1 MIEKGDKKVIRG
13 WVMYDWANSVYP
25 LIISSAIFPIL
36 YETQTSVKDPVTKAT
51 IFDAISVFGME
62 FKNTEFYAYLI
73 CLSYIV
79 VALLSPILSG
89 IADAGGKRKLFMQ
102 FFCYLGAI
110 SSGLLYFFKSSQ
122 CYPEFTE
129 SIILNNPNPNLYN
142 DINFWVNL
150 SDPFMIDWS
159 ILALFFGSI
168 GFWASLVYYNSY
180 LPEIAEPKDHDRIS
194 ARGFSMGYLGSS
206 ILLIII
212 LTLTVFT
219 KVIPI
224 RFAFPLVSLWWISF
238 ATYSFMRLPKS
249 TATSKVE
256 GNIILKGYR
265 EVYKVWKEINVNIPL
280 KRYLFSFF
288 MFNMAVQTIMVMAV
302 AFANKEV
309 RGIKQQDLI
318 ISILIIQF
326 IGILGAYLLSKVSSK
341 IGNLKSIGIAIVIW
355 IGLCLGVY
363 YLVYEPWQFYI
374 AAAIVG
380 LVMGG
385 IQSLARST
393 YSKLLP
399 ETKDL
404 TSYFSFYDLA
414 EKIGLAV
421 GTLTFGL
428 IEGYLNIRTSILALV
443 IFFFIGL
450 IILLFIPKT
459 KNLQHETTN

>member
-36 YETQTSVKDPVTKAT
+36 YETQTSIKDPVTKTT

-89 IADAGGKRKLFMQ
+89 IADAGGKRKSFMQ

-110 SSGLLYFFKSSQ
+110 SSGLLYFFHADRSSVD
-122 CYPEFTE
+122 
-129 SIILNNPNPNLYN
+129 SG
-142 DINFWVNL
+142 
-150 SDPFMIDWS
+150 PFMIDWS

-224 RFAFPLVSLWWISF
+224 RFAFPLVSLWWVSF

-256 GNIILKGYR
+256 GNIILKGYK

-374 AAAIVG
+374 AAGIVG

-450 IILLFIPKT
+450 VILLFIPKT

>member
-1 MIEKGDKKVIRG
+1 MIEKGDKKIIRG

-36 YETQTSVKDPVTKAT
+36 YETQTSVKDPITKAT
-51 IFDAISVFGME
+51 IFDTVSVFGME

-79 VALLSPILSG
+79 VAMLSPVLSG

-110 SSGLLYFFKSSQ
+110 SSGLLYFFHADRSSV
-122 CYPEFTE
+122 EGG
-129 SIILNNPNPNLYN
+129 
-142 DINFWVNL
+142 
-150 SDPFMIDWS
+150 PFYIDWS
-159 ILALFFGSI
+159 ILALFFGSV

-180 LPEIAEPKDHDRIS
+180 LPEIAEPKDHDKIS

-206 ILLIII
+206 ILLIIVLI
-212 LTLTVFT
+212 LTVFT
-219 KVIPI
+219 KAIPI

-238 ATYSFMRLPKS
+238 ATYSFIRLPKS

-265 EVYKVWKEINVNIPL
+265 EVYKVWQEIKLNIPL

-341 IGNLKSIGIAIVIW
+341 IGNLKSIGISIVIW

-363 YLVYEPWQFYI
+363 YLVYEPWQFFI
-374 AAAIVG
+374 AAAVVG

-385 IQSLARST
+385 IQSLSRST

-450 IILLFIPKT
+450 VILLFIPKT
-459 KNLQHETTN
+459 SNLQHETTN

>member
-36 YETQTSVKDPVTKAT
+36 YETQTSVKDPVTKTT
-51 IFDAISVFGME
+51 IFDTVSFLGME

-110 SSGLLYFFKSSQ
+110 SSGLLYFFHADRSSVD
-122 CYPEFTE
+122 
-129 SIILNNPNPNLYN
+129 SG
-142 DINFWVNL
+142 
-150 SDPFMIDWS
+150 PFMIDWS

-180 LPEIAEPKDHDRIS
+180 LPEIAEPKDHDRVS

-326 IGILGAYLLSKVSSK
+326 IGILGAYLMSKVSSK

-363 YLVYEPWQFYI
+363 SLVYEPWQFYI

-450 IILLFIPKT
+450 VILIFIPKT

>member
-1 MIEKGDKKVIRG
+1 
-13 WVMYDWANSVYP
+13 MYDWANSVYP

-36 YETQTSVKDPVTKAT
+36 YETQTSVKDPITKAT
-51 IFDAISVFGME
+51 IFDTVSVFGME

-79 VALLSPILSG
+79 VALLSPVLSG

-110 SSGLLYFFKSSQ
+110 SSGLLCFFHADRCSVSGG
-122 CYPEFTE
+122 
-129 SIILNNPNPNLYN
+129 
-142 DINFWVNL
+142 
-150 SDPFMIDWS
+150 PFYIDWS
-159 ILALFFGSI
+159 VLALFFGSV

-180 LPEIAEPKDHDRIS
+180 LPEIAEPKDHDKIS

-206 ILLIII
+206 ILLIIV
-212 LTLTVFT
+212 LVLTVFT

-224 RFAFPLVSLWWISF
+224 QFAFPLVSVWWFSF
-238 ATYSFMRLPKS
+238 ATYSFNRLPKS

-265 EVYKVWKEINVNIPL
+265 EIYKVWREIKLNIPL

-288 MFNMAVQTIMVMAV
+288 MFNLAVQTIMVMAV

-326 IGILGAYLLSKVSSK
+326 IGILGAYLLSKISAI
-341 IGNLKSIGIAIVIW
+341 IGNFKSIGIAIVIW

-363 YLVYEPWQFYI
+363 YLVYEPWQFFI

-428 IEGYLNIRTSILALV
+428 IEGMLNIRTSILALV

-459 KNLQHETTN
+459 SNIQDETIN

>member
-1 MIEKGDKKVIRG
+1 MIEKGDKKIIRG

-36 YETQTSVKDPVTKAT
+36 YETQTSVKDPITKAT
-51 IFDAISVFGME
+51 IFDTVSVFGME

-79 VALLSPILSG
+79 VAMLSPVLSG

-110 SSGLLYFFKSSQ
+110 SSGLLYFFHADRSSV
-122 CYPEFTE
+122 EGG
-129 SIILNNPNPNLYN
+129 
-142 DINFWVNL
+142 
-150 SDPFMIDWS
+150 PFYIDWS

-180 LPEIAEPKDHDRIS
+180 LPEIAEPKDHDKIS

-206 ILLIII
+206 ILLIIVLI
-212 LTLTVFT
+212 LTVFT
-219 KVIPI
+219 KAIPI

-256 GNIILKGYR
+256 GNMIIKGYR
-265 EVYKVWKEINVNIPL
+265 EVYKVWKEINLNIPL

-326 IGILGAYLLSKVSSK
+326 IGILGAYLLSKVSRK
-341 IGNLKSIGIAIVIW
+341 IGNLKSIGIAIIIW

-363 YLVYEPWQFYI
+363 YLVYEPWQFFI

-385 IQSLARST
+385 IQSLSRST

-443 IFFFIGL
+443 IFFAIGL

-459 KNLQHETTN
+459 SNLQHETTN

>member
-1 MIEKGDKKVIRG
+1 
-13 WVMYDWANSVYP
+13 MYDWANSVYP

-36 YETQTSVKDPVTKAT
+36 YETQTSVKDPITKAT
-51 IFDAISVFGME
+51 IFDTISVLGME

-79 VALLSPILSG
+79 VALLSPVLSG
-89 IADAGGKRKLFMQ
+89 IADAGGKRKIFMQ

-110 SSGLLYFFKSSQ
+110 SSGLLYFFHADRGSV
-122 CYPEFTE
+122 EGA
-129 SIILNNPNPNLYN
+129 
-142 DINFWVNL
+142 
-150 SDPFMIDWS
+150 PFYIDWS
-159 ILALFFGSI
+159 ILALFFGSV

-180 LPEIAEPKDHDRIS
+180 LPEIAEPKDHDKIS

-212 LTLTVFT
+212 LILTVFT
-219 KVIPI
+219 KAIPI
-224 RFAFPLVSLWWISF
+224 RFAFPLVSIWWISF
-238 ATYSFMRLPKS
+238 ATYSFIRLPKS

-265 EVYKVWKEINVNIPL
+265 EVYKVWKEIKLNIPL

-326 IGILGAYLLSKVSSK
+326 IGILGAYLLSKVSRK

-428 IEGYLNIRTSILALV
+428 IEGMLDIRTSILALV
-443 IFFFIGL
+443 IFFLIGL
-450 IILLFIPKT
+450 VILLFIPKT
-459 KNLQHETTN
+459 TNLQHETRN

>member
-1 MIEKGDKKVIRG
+1 MIEKGDKKIIRG

-36 YETQTSVKDPVTKAT
+36 YETQTSVKDPISKTT
-51 IFDAISVFGME
+51 IFDTVSVLGME

-79 VALLSPILSG
+79 VALLSPVLSG

-110 SSGLLYFFKSSQ
+110 SSGLLYFFHADRSSV
-122 CYPEFTE
+122 EGG
-129 SIILNNPNPNLYN
+129 
-142 DINFWVNL
+142 
-150 SDPFMIDWS
+150 PFYIDWS
-159 ILALFFGSI
+159 ILALFFGSV

-180 LPEIAEPKDHDRIS
+180 LPEISEPKDHDKIS

-212 LTLTVFT
+212 LILTVFT
-219 KVIPI
+219 KAIPI
-224 RFAFPLVSLWWISF
+224 RFAFPLVSVWWISF
-238 ATYSFMRLPKS
+238 ATYSFIRLPKS
-249 TATSKVE
+249 TATSKIE

-265 EVYKVWKEINVNIPL
+265 EVYKVWKEIKLNIPL

-363 YLVYEPWQFYI
+363 YLVYEPWQFFI
-374 AAAIVG
+374 AAGIVG

-385 IQSLARST
+385 IQSLSRST

-428 IEGYLNIRTSILALV
+428 IEGLLNIRTSILALV

-459 KNLQHETTN
+459 SNLQHETTN

>member
-51 IFDAISVFGME
+51 IFDTISVFGME

-110 SSGLLYFFKSSQ
+110 SSGLLYFFHADRSSVD
-122 CYPEFTE
+122 
-129 SIILNNPNPNLYN
+129 SG
-142 DINFWVNL
+142 
-150 SDPFMIDWS
+150 PFMIDWS

-374 AAAIVG
+374 AAGIVG

-450 IILLFIPKT
+450 VILLFIPKT

>member
-1 MIEKGDKKVIRG
+1 MIEKGDKKIIRG

-36 YETQTSVKDPVTKAT
+36 YETQTSVKDPITKAT
-51 IFDAISVFGME
+51 IFDTVSIFGME

-73 CLSYIV
+73 CLSYII
-79 VALLSPILSG
+79 VAILSPVLSG

-110 SSGLLYFFKSSQ
+110 SSGLLYFFHADRGS
-122 CYPEFTE
+122 TE
-129 SIILNNPNPNLYN
+129 GA
-142 DINFWVNL
+142 
-150 SDPFMIDWS
+150 PFYIDWS
-159 ILALFFGSI
+159 ILALFFGSV

-180 LPEIAEPKDHDRIS
+180 LPEIAEPKDHDKIS

-206 ILLIII
+206 ILLIIVLI
-212 LTLTVFT
+212 LTVFT

-238 ATYSFMRLPKS
+238 ATYSFIRLPKS

-256 GNIILKGYR
+256 GNIIIKGYR
-265 EVYKVWKEINVNIPL
+265 EVYKVWQEIKLNIPL

-326 IGILGAYLLSKVSSK
+326 IGILGAYLLSKVSRK
-341 IGNLKSIGIAIVIW
+341 IGNLKSIGIAITIW
-355 IGLCLGVY
+355 IALCLGVY
-363 YLVYEPWQFYI
+363 YLVYEPWQFFI

-443 IFFFIGL
+443 IFFAIGL
-450 IILLFIPKT
+450 IILIFIPKT
-459 KNLQHETTN
+459 SNLQHETTN

>member
-1 MIEKGDKKVIRG
+1 MIEKGDKKIIRG

-36 YETQTSVKDPVTKAT
+36 YETQTSVKDPITKAT
-51 IFDAISVFGME
+51 IFDTVSVLGME

-79 VALLSPILSG
+79 VAMLSPVLSG

-110 SSGLLYFFKSSQ
+110 SSGLLYFFHADRCSVEGS
-122 CYPEFTE
+122 
-129 SIILNNPNPNLYN
+129 
-142 DINFWVNL
+142 
-150 SDPFMIDWS
+150 PFYIDWS

-180 LPEIAEPKDHDRIS
+180 LPEIAEPKDHDKIS

-206 ILLIII
+206 ILLIIVLI
-212 LTLTVFT
+212 LTVFT
-219 KVIPI
+219 KAIPI
-224 RFAFPLVSLWWISF
+224 RFAFPLVSIWWISF
-238 ATYSFMRLPKS
+238 ATYSFIRLPKS

-265 EVYKVWKEINVNIPL
+265 EVYKVWQEIKLNIPL

-341 IGNLKSIGIAIVIW
+341 IGNLKSIGISIVIW

-363 YLVYEPWQFYI
+363 YLVYEPWQFFI
-374 AAAIVG
+374 AAAVVG

-385 IQSLARST
+385 IQSLSRST

-450 IILLFIPKT
+450 VILLFIPKT
-459 KNLQHETTN
+459 SNLQHETTN

>member
-110 SSGLLYFFKSSQ
+110 SSGLLYFFHADRSSVD
-122 CYPEFTE
+122 
-129 SIILNNPNPNLYN
+129 SG
-142 DINFWVNL
+142 
-150 SDPFMIDWS
+150 PFMIDWS

-374 AAAIVG
+374 AAGIVG

-450 IILLFIPKT
+450 VILLFIPKT

>member
-1 MIEKGDKKVIRG
+1 MIEKGDKKIIRG

-36 YETQTSVKDPVTKAT
+36 YETQTSVKDPISKTT
-51 IFDAISVFGME
+51 IFDTVSVLGME

-79 VALLSPILSG
+79 VALLSPVLSG

-110 SSGLLYFFKSSQ
+110 SSGLLYFFHADRSSV
-122 CYPEFTE
+122 EGG
-129 SIILNNPNPNLYN
+129 
-142 DINFWVNL
+142 
-150 SDPFMIDWS
+150 PFYIDWS
-159 ILALFFGSI
+159 ILALFFGSV

-180 LPEIAEPKDHDRIS
+180 LPEISEPKDHDKIS

-212 LTLTVFT
+212 LILTVFT
-219 KVIPI
+219 KAIPI
-224 RFAFPLVSLWWISF
+224 RFAFPLVSVWWISF
-238 ATYSFMRLPKS
+238 ATYSFIRLPKS
-249 TATSKVE
+249 TATSKIE

-265 EVYKVWKEINVNIPL
+265 EVYKVWKEIKLNIPL

-326 IGILGAYLLSKVSSK
+326 IGILGAYLLSKVSSR

-363 YLVYEPWQFYI
+363 YLVYEPWQFFI
-374 AAAIVG
+374 AAGIVG

-385 IQSLARST
+385 IQSLSRST

-428 IEGYLNIRTSILALV
+428 IEGLLNIRTSILALV

-459 KNLQHETTN
+459 SNLQHETTN

>member
-1 MIEKGDKKVIRG
+1 MIEKGDKKIIRG

-36 YETQTSVKDPVTKAT
+36 YETQTSVKDPITKAT
-51 IFDAISVFGME
+51 IFDTISVFGME

-79 VALLSPILSG
+79 VALLSPVLSG

-110 SSGLLYFFKSSQ
+110 SSGLLYFFHADRGSAEGS
-122 CYPEFTE
+122 
-129 SIILNNPNPNLYN
+129 
-142 DINFWVNL
+142 
-150 SDPFMIDWS
+150 PFYIDWS
-159 ILALFFGSI
+159 ILALFFGSV

-180 LPEIAEPKDHDRIS
+180 LPEIAEPKDHDKIS

-206 ILLIII
+206 ILLIIVLI
-212 LTLTVFT
+212 LTVFT

-256 GNIILKGYR
+256 GNIIMKGYR
-265 EVYKVWKEINVNIPL
+265 EVYKVWKEIKLNIPL

-341 IGNLKSIGIAIVIW
+341 IGNLKSIGISIIIW

-363 YLVYEPWQFYI
+363 SLVYEPWQFFI

-443 IFFFIGL
+443 IFFAIGF

-459 KNLQHETTN
+459 TNLQHETRN

>member
-36 YETQTSVKDPVTKAT
+36 YETQTSVKDPITKAT
-51 IFDAISVFGME
+51 IFDTVSVFGME

-79 VALLSPILSG
+79 VALLSPVLSG

-110 SSGLLYFFKSSQ
+110 SSGLLYFFHADRYSL
-122 CYPEFTE
+122 EGG
-129 SIILNNPNPNLYN
+129 
-142 DINFWVNL
+142 
-150 SDPFMIDWS
+150 PFYIDWS
-159 ILALFFGSI
+159 ILALFFGSV

-180 LPEIAEPKDHDRIS
+180 LPEIAEPKDHDKIS

-206 ILLIII
+206 ILLIIVLI
-212 LTLTVFT
+212 LTVFT
-219 KVIPI
+219 KAIPI

-256 GNIILKGYR
+256 GNMIVKGYR
-265 EVYKVWKEINVNIPL
+265 EVYKVWKEINLNIPL

-326 IGILGAYLLSKVSSK
+326 IGILGAYLLSKVSRK
-341 IGNLKSIGIAIVIW
+341 IGNLKSIGIAIIIW

-363 YLVYEPWQFYI
+363 YLVYEPWQFFI

-443 IFFFIGL
+443 IFFVIGL

-459 KNLQHETTN
+459 SNLQHETTN

>member
-1 MIEKGDKKVIRG
+1 MIEKGDKKIIRG

-36 YETQTSVKDPVTKAT
+36 YETQTSVKDPISKTT
-51 IFDAISVFGME
+51 IFDTVSVLGME

-79 VALLSPILSG
+79 VALLSPVLSG

-110 SSGLLYFFKSSQ
+110 SSGLLYFFHADRSSV
-122 CYPEFTE
+122 EGG
-129 SIILNNPNPNLYN
+129 
-142 DINFWVNL
+142 
-150 SDPFMIDWS
+150 PFYIDWS
-159 ILALFFGSI
+159 ILALFFGSV

-180 LPEIAEPKDHDRIS
+180 LPEISEPKDHDKIS

-212 LTLTVFT
+212 LILTVFT
-219 KVIPI
+219 KAIPI
-224 RFAFPLVSLWWISF
+224 RFAFPLVSIWWISF
-238 ATYSFMRLPKS
+238 ATYSFIRLPKS
-249 TATSKVE
+249 TATSKIE

-265 EVYKVWKEINVNIPL
+265 EVYKVWKEIKLNIPL

-326 IGILGAYLLSKVSSK
+326 IGILGAYLLSKVSSR

-363 YLVYEPWQFYI
+363 YLVYEPWQFFI
-374 AAAIVG
+374 AAGIVG

-385 IQSLARST
+385 IQSLSRST

-428 IEGYLNIRTSILALV
+428 IEGLLNIRTSILALV

-459 KNLQHETTN
+459 SNLQHETTN

>member
-36 YETQTSVKDPVTKAT
+36 YETQTSVKDPVTKST
-51 IFDAISVFGME
+51 VFDTISVLGME

-73 CLSYIV
+73 CLSYLV

-89 IADAGGKRKLFMQ
+89 IADAGGKRKSFMQ
-102 FFCYLGAI
+102 FFCYLGAV
-110 SSGLLYFFKSSQ
+110 SSGLLYFFHADRSSVAG
-122 CYPEFTE
+122 
-129 SIILNNPNPNLYN
+129 S
-142 DINFWVNL
+142 
-150 SDPFMIDWS
+150 PFIIDWS

-224 RFAFPLVSLWWISF
+224 RFAFPLVSLWWIGFASYSF
-238 ATYSFMRLPKS
+238 ARLPKS
-249 TATSKVE
+249 QATSKQE

-265 EVYKVWKEINVNIPL
+265 EVYKVWKEIQANIPL

-309 RGIKQQDLI
+309 RGIKSQDLI

-326 IGILGAYLLSKVSSK
+326 IGILGAYLLSKISGF
-341 IGNLKSIGIAIVIW
+341 IGNLKSIGIAIIIW

-414 EKIGLAV
+414 EKIGLAI
-421 GTLTFGL
+421 GTLTFGM
-428 IEGYLNIRTSILALV
+428 IEGFLDIRTSILALV
-443 IFFFIGL
+443 IFFIIGF

-459 KNLQHETTN
+459 KNLQHETAD

>member
-1 MIEKGDKKVIRG
+1 MIEKGDKKIIRG

-36 YETQTSVKDPVTKAT
+36 YETQTSVKDPITKAT
-51 IFDAISVFGME
+51 IFDTVSVFGME

-79 VALLSPILSG
+79 VAMLSPVLSG

-110 SSGLLYFFKSSQ
+110 SSGLLYFFHADRSS
-122 CYPEFTE
+122 
-129 SIILNNPNPNLYN
+129 
-142 DINFWVNL
+142 VVGG
-150 SDPFMIDWS
+150 PFYIDWS
-159 ILALFFGSI
+159 ILALFFGSV

-180 LPEIAEPKDHDRIS
+180 LPEIAEPKDHDKIS

-206 ILLIII
+206 ILLIIVLI
-212 LTLTVFT
+212 LTVFT
-219 KVIPI
+219 KAIPI

-238 ATYSFMRLPKS
+238 ATYSFIRLPKS

-265 EVYKVWKEINVNIPL
+265 EVYKVWQEIKLNIPL

-341 IGNLKSIGIAIVIW
+341 IGNLKSIGISIVIW

-374 AAAIVG
+374 AAAVVG

-385 IQSLARST
+385 IQSLSRST

-450 IILLFIPKT
+450 VILLFIPKT
-459 KNLQHETTN
+459 SNLQHETTN

>member
-1 MIEKGDKKVIRG
+1 MIEKGDKKIIRG

-36 YETQTSVKDPVTKAT
+36 YETQTSVKDPITKAT
-51 IFDAISVFGME
+51 IFDTVSIFGME

-73 CLSYIV
+73 CLSYII
-79 VALLSPILSG
+79 VAILSPVLSG

-110 SSGLLYFFKSSQ
+110 SSGLLYFFHADRGSL
-122 CYPEFTE
+122 EGG
-129 SIILNNPNPNLYN
+129 
-142 DINFWVNL
+142 
-150 SDPFMIDWS
+150 PFYIDWS
-159 ILALFFGSI
+159 ILALFFGSV

-180 LPEIAEPKDHDRIS
+180 LPEIAEPKDHDKIS

-212 LTLTVFT
+212 LILTVFT
-219 KVIPI
+219 KAIPI

-238 ATYSFMRLPKS
+238 ATYSFIRLPKS

-256 GNIILKGYR
+256 GNIIVKGYR
-265 EVYKVWKEINVNIPL
+265 EVYKVWQEIKLNIPL

-326 IGILGAYLLSKVSSK
+326 IGILGAYLLSKVSRK

-363 YLVYEPWQFYI
+363 YLVYEPWQFFI
-374 AAAIVG
+374 AAAVVG

-385 IQSLARST
+385 IQSLSRST

-443 IFFFIGL
+443 IFFAIGL
-450 IILLFIPKT
+450 IILIFIPKT
-459 KNLQHETTN
+459 SNLQHETTN

>member
-1 MIEKGDKKVIRG
+1 MIEKGDKKIIRG

-36 YETQTSVKDPVTKAT
+36 YETQTSVKDPITKAT
-51 IFDAISVFGME
+51 IFDTVSVFGME

-79 VALLSPILSG
+79 VAMLSPVLSG

-110 SSGLLYFFKSSQ
+110 SSGLLYFFHADRSSV
-122 CYPEFTE
+122 EGG
-129 SIILNNPNPNLYN
+129 
-142 DINFWVNL
+142 
-150 SDPFMIDWS
+150 PFYIDWS
-159 ILALFFGSI
+159 ILALFFGSV

-180 LPEIAEPKDHDRIS
+180 LPEIAEPKDHDKIS

-206 ILLIII
+206 ILLIIVLI
-212 LTLTVFT
+212 LTVFT
-219 KVIPI
+219 KAIPI

-238 ATYSFMRLPKS
+238 ATYSFIRLPKS

-265 EVYKVWKEINVNIPL
+265 EVYKVWQEIKLNIPL

-341 IGNLKSIGIAIVIW
+341 IGNLKSIGISIVIW

-363 YLVYEPWQFYI
+363 YLVYEPWQFFI
-374 AAAIVG
+374 AAAVVG

-385 IQSLARST
+385 IQSLSRST

-443 IFFFIGL
+443 IFFAIGF

-459 KNLQHETTN
+459 TNLQHETRN

>member
-51 IFDAISVFGME
+51 IFDTISVFGME

-89 IADAGGKRKLFMQ
+89 IADAGGKRKSFMQ

-110 SSGLLYFFKSSQ
+110 SSGLLYFFHADRSSVD
-122 CYPEFTE
+122 
-129 SIILNNPNPNLYN
+129 SG
-142 DINFWVNL
+142 
-150 SDPFMIDWS
+150 PFMIDWS

-374 AAAIVG
+374 AAGIVG

-450 IILLFIPKT
+450 VILLFIPKT

>member
-1 MIEKGDKKVIRG
+1 MIEKGDKKIIRG

-36 YETQTSVKDPVTKAT
+36 YETQTSVKDPISKTT
-51 IFDAISVFGME
+51 IFDTVSVLGME

-79 VALLSPILSG
+79 VALLSPVLSG

-110 SSGLLYFFKSSQ
+110 SSGLLYFFHADRSSV
-122 CYPEFTE
+122 EGG
-129 SIILNNPNPNLYN
+129 
-142 DINFWVNL
+142 
-150 SDPFMIDWS
+150 PFYIDWS
-159 ILALFFGSI
+159 ILALFFGSV

-180 LPEIAEPKDHDRIS
+180 LPEISDPKDHDKIS

-212 LTLTVFT
+212 LILTVFT

-224 RFAFPLVSLWWISF
+224 RFAFPLVSVWWISF
-238 ATYSFMRLPKS
+238 ATYSFIRLPKS
-249 TATSKVE
+249 TATSKIE

-265 EVYKVWKEINVNIPL
+265 EVYKVWKEIKLNIPL

-363 YLVYEPWQFYI
+363 YLVYEPWQFFI
-374 AAAIVG
+374 AAGIVG

-385 IQSLARST
+385 IQSLSRST

-428 IEGYLNIRTSILALV
+428 IEGLLNIRTSILALV

-459 KNLQHETTN
+459 SNLQHETTN